1 MKLYKCGP
9 QHAALRLLAVTPPL
23 PPSSCVQVGLVALN
37 LIGEPISPG
46 PDMPPGGYLQL
57 PPLPPSPCVQVG
69 LVALNL
75 IGEPIGPGPDMPP
88 GGYLQLHP
96 PITREVPYNNYAAA
110 DMADLNLD
118 LHVDTVGRAGG
129 GGGGH
134 GRSEPGPSCGHGVC
148 GGRWEG
154 GVLAVWGE
162 GGMGE
167 VLCKMCAT
175 VCGDGGGGAGRAGGK
190 IAAGEVCERGSQPG
204 AFH

>member
-1 MKLYKCGP
+1 M
-9 QHAALRLLAVTPPL
+9 
-23 PPSSCVQVGLVALN
+23 
-37 LIGEPISPG
+37 
-46 PDMPPGGYLQL
+46 
-57 PPLPPSPCVQVG
+57 QVG

-118 LHVDTVGRAGG
+118 LHVDTVCVAGG
-129 GGGGH
+129 G
-134 GRSEPGPSCGHGVC
+134 R
-148 GGRWEG
+148 G

-190 IAAGEVCERGSQPG
+190 IAAGVRRCARGDHSRGPSIDPPPSP
-204 AFH
+204 HLTLNPPPPKKL

>member
-1 MKLYKCGP
+1 M
-9 QHAALRLLAVTPPL
+9 
-23 PPSSCVQVGLVALN
+23 
-37 LIGEPISPG
+37 
-46 PDMPPGGYLQL
+46 
-57 PPLPPSPCVQVG
+57 QVG

-175 VCGDGGGGAGRAGGK
+175 VCVDGGGGRAGGK
-190 IAAGEVCERGSQPG
+190 VAAGVRLCARGDYSQGPSIDPPP
-204 AFH
+204 FPTLNPEPSPPQKTLNPPLPPTSDNCLQDP